1 MSIEMKTNY
10 LKPFKEGEITAVVK
24 IIHRGSGTAL
34 CEVEVEVTNEKDVM
48 IAKALTTYMIMKKT
62 ADLLLSL
69 LFSQR
74 YTFFRIDLA
83 HIFADKPNLKTKAV

>member
-10 LKPFKEGEITAVVK
+10 LKPFKEGEITAVAK
-24 IIHRGSGTAL
+24 IIHRGSSTAL
-34 CEVEVEVTNEKDVM
+34 GEVEVTNEKDEM
-48 IAKALTTYMIMKKT
+48 IAKALATYMIMKKT
-62 ADLLLSL
+62 VGLLLSL

>member
-10 LKPFKEGEITAVVK
+10 LKPFKEREITAVVK

-48 IAKALTTYMIMKKT
+48 IAKALTTYMIMKKKQRIYYSVYYFHK
-62 ADLLLSL
+62 DI
-69 LFSQR
+69 LFSG
-74 YTFFRIDLA
+74 
-83 HIFADKPNLKTKAV
+83 